1 MQTEVRQLLVRHCA
15 TLRQEIEE
23 IGAIVAGL
31 GSGTNGGSQGQLLSD
46 GISRAHKM
54 KGSSG
59 SIGFA
64 KVSAAARQL
73 EADFRAANVPM
84 APAGANERIAQSH
97 AALAELIS
105 TVSPEE
111 SRLFSADFSLF
122 ENNPLPGASRR

>member
-1 MQTEVRQLLVRHCA
+1 MQTKVRQLLVKHCA
-15 TLRQEIEE
+15 TLKLEIEE
-23 IGAIVAGL
+23 IGAIVTGL
-31 GSGTNGGSQGQLLSD
+31 GTSADPRSKGRLLDD

-73 EADFRAANVPM
+73 EIDFRAANLPQ
-84 APAGANERIAQSH
+84 AQSVTGQKI
-97 AALAELIS
+97 AESYSALAELIS
-105 TVSPEE
+105 TVKPED

-122 ENNPLPGASRR
+122 ENNPLPGASLR